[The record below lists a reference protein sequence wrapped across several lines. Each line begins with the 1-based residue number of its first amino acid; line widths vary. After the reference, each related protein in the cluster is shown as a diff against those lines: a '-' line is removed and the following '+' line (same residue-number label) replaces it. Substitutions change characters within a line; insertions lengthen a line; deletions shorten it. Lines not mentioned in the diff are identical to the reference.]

1 MRYTETIEGCFF
13 RIVSVFVNN
22 LRAIIVCGV
31 LALLALAPGLAA
43 TRARSQP
50 LAQGQNLPLPAD
62 LFVLNN
68 LGQVLRIATGGS
80 FAQPV
85 TPAEQLVI
93 DFGVAPDGQWI
104 AYRTTASP
112 DGSGN
117 AFIAVTAVDGQSGQV
132 LEFESVGQPPI
143 TGRGQT
149 LAWAPDGTLIAYTT
163 ETGLRLYLP
172 GAGESGA
179 PLFQDHAGGPFLHLV
194 WSPGGGFLA
203 AEAESNVWNIYR
215 RRGAEGIGMV
225 YAGQI
230 PASAGLAWTQEG
242 VLALAPPAGS
252 LALLNLLDGS
262 QTALIEEPMVV
273 SQPTLV
279 GRGRLAFLIHETS
292 GQRFAAR
299 RFGTI
304 STIGGDFQAFEA
316 SLELTAEMRW
326 LPDGQ
331 ALLSTEDGTLTVI
344 EPRTNTRH
352 EIIGDI
358 KAYGWGPLP
367 PTELEGLVLPADLYF
382 LSRDDRGV
390 AQLWRLP
397 ADGRPAEQLTIE
409 PSSVLDFTL
418 SPNGSQIAYTAGG
431 SLIVANSDGSAGRE
445 VSPVVERPGAG
456 AQPAWSPNGQLLAY
470 VRDGIWLVPANGGAR
485 TELITDNL
493 GADTPPDQIR
503 VYMHPRW
510 SPDNTL
516 LLVDVG
522 YYEGRGLG
530 LMPITG
536 GQVLELPFYTSDGAW
551 LPNGQVL
558 TWSVGFAYVVPGLY
572 LVNPADISQITT
584 ILGDTWHINDVVPL
598 ANEAAAVLS
607 SPGDVMGPTTVQP
620 YLVPILPEA
629 LPIPNGQGGLIEAPV
644 LSPDGR
650 FAAGLRAT
658 GYGDFGLAGRL
669 VLINLVSGER
679 LAIQTP
685 GEVWGYHWGR
695 MGN

>member
-1 MRYTETIEGCFF
+1 MRIA
-13 RIVSVFVNN
+13 SVFVK
-22 LRAIIVCGV
+22 LRRSITFCWV
-31 LALLALAPGLAA
+31 LALLILAPGLVSTPAL
-43 TRARSQP
+43 SQA

-68 LGQVLRIATGGS
+68 LGQVMHIAAGSS

-85 TPAEQLVI
+85 TPVEQIVV

-104 AYRTTASP
+104 AYRTTANP
-112 DGSGN
+112 DGTGG
-117 AFIAVTAVDGQSGQV
+117 AFIAITAVGGLSGQL
-132 LEFESVGQPPI
+132 LEFESAGQPPI
-143 TGRGQT
+143 TGHGQT
-149 LAWAPDGTLIAYTT
+149 LAWAPDGTLVAYTT
-163 ETGLRLYLP
+163 GAGLRIYLP
-172 GAGESGA
+172 GAGESGEA
-179 PLFQDHAGGPFLHLV
+179 LFQDHAGGPFLNLI
-194 WSPGGGFLA
+194 WSPGGGYLA

-215 RRGAEGIGMV
+215 RQGADGPGLA

-242 VLALAPPAGS
+242 VLALAPPVGG
-252 LALLNLLDGS
+252 LVLLNLLDGS
-262 QTALIEEPMVV
+262 QNTLIEPPMVV

-279 GRGRLAFLIHETS
+279 GRGRLTFLIHEAS

-304 STIGGDFQAFEA
+304 STIGGDFQEFEA
-316 SLELTAEMRW
+316 SLELTADMRW

-331 ALLSTEDGTLTVI
+331 ALLSAEDGTLTII
-344 EPRTNTRH
+344 EPRTNTRR
-352 EIIGDI
+352 EIIGEV

-367 PTELEGLVLPADLYF
+367 PAELAGLTLPADLYF
-382 LSRDDRGV
+382 LSRDDVGV

-418 SPNGSQIAYTAGG
+418 SPDGGQIAYTAGG

-445 VSPVVERPGAG
+445 VSPVAERPGAG
-456 AQPAWSPNGQLLAY
+456 AQPAWSPNRALIAY

-493 GADTPPDQIR
+493 GADTPPDQVR
-503 VYMHPRW
+503 VYMRPRW
-510 SPDNTL
+510 SPNNTM

-522 YYEGRGLG
+522 LYEGVMQAIL
-530 LMPITG
+530 PITG
-536 GQVLELPFYTSDGAW
+536 GETFPLPTGTNGGAW

-558 TWSVGFAYVVPGLY
+558 TWGSGFAYVTPGLY
-572 LVNPADISQITT
+572 LVNPADLSASTT
-584 ILGDTWHINDVVPL
+584 ILNEAWHVSDAVPL
-598 ANEAAAVLS
+598 ANEAAAILS
-607 SPGDVMGPTTVQP
+607 SPGGDVMGPNTVQP
-620 YLVPILPEA
+620 YLVPILPDA

-644 LSPDGR
+644 LSPDGG
-650 FAAGLRAT
+650 FAAGLRAAS
-658 GYGDFGLAGRL
+658 YGDFGLAGRL
-669 VLINLVSGER
+669 VLINLASGER

-685 GEVWGYHWGR
+685 GEVWGLQWGR
-695 MGN
+695 MSN